1 MLEQRKLEVRG
12 DQLETSKDVGE
23 RCRRRWRRE
32 RDRNARRVL
41 IIARRQ
47 QRDRAFV
54 IRRAGRR
61 MDLFVQ
67 LGDCGK
73 NDREKDCTDASRGED
88 RTQSGGFAISE
99 AEVHFVGESASGAGL
114 AQARSLDTAAGMAY
128 PSDMIGPAKIYFI
141 IFGLLTIVGGV
152 IGYVKAGSTASI
164 IAGGISGIALIAA
177 AFLLPGNPPL
187 GLIIAGLISIALA
200 ARFIPAFMKTG
211 KVMPAGLMAVL
222 SAIGVVMAIVAWI
235 KK

>member
-1 MLEQRKLEVRG
+1 LRKRLLIADSLCEA
-12 DQLETSKDVGE
+12 
-23 RCRRRWRRE
+23 
-32 RDRNARRVL
+32 RDRGKSRPGVAH
-41 IIARRQ
+41 
-47 QRDRAFV
+47 RAT
-54 IRRAGRR
+54 ATEEA
-61 MDLFVQ
+61 DLV
-67 LGDCGK
+67 
-73 NDREKDCTDASRGED
+73 
-88 RTQSGGFAISE
+88 
-99 AEVHFVGESASGAGL
+99 
-114 AQARSLDTAAGMAY
+114 AQLDTAAGMAY

-187 GLIIAGLISIALA
+187 GLIIAGVVSIALA